1 VESGEEMK
9 NVANDWKIFEED
21 ITEEVNHGIRVSNL
35 AYYVARELGL
45 YENTCHELAVAGM
58 LHDIYTYANMDST
71 EHGPKGAELARQ
83 LLDSLRLFSEKE
95 QELICSAIFHHSD
108 KAVIHGPLDELL
120 KDADVMQ
127 HVLHQPLCAIAPHE
141 QQRFEALKA
150 ELGIQS

>member
-1 VESGEEMK
+1 MDRIDKVRQTVDEIILQVPNAEARRHAYMHLYG
-9 NVANDWKIFEED
+9 
-21 ITEEVNHGIRVSNL
+21 VSQSCALL
-35 AYYVARELGL
+35 ALRRRE
-45 YENTCHELAVAGM
+45 NAELAVIAGM